1 MRQIMI
7 DTNAYRRLASGENK
21 ILEYIS
27 NSDVLYMSTVVLG
40 ELYAGFYGGSKSN
53 WNIQLMHD
61 FLETESVKI
70 LDITHGTARIFGEIK
85 NELKQKGKMIPLN
98 DIWIAAHAMETDS
111 ILVTYDG
118 HFKNIIDLKL
128 WDSTAQ

>member
-27 NSDVLYMSTVVLG
+27 NSDMLYMSTVVLG
-40 ELYAGFYGGSKSN
+40 ELYAGFYGGSKSS
-53 WNIQLMHD
+53 WNVRIMQD
-61 FLETESVKI
+61 FLETESVKVI
-70 LDITHGTARIFGEIK
+70 DVTHNTARIFGRIK

-98 DIWIAAHAMETDS
+98 DIWIAAHAIETDS
-111 ILVTYDG
+111 TLVTYDG
-118 HFKNIIDLKL
+118 HFKNISTLKL
-128 WDSTAQ
+128 WVAA